1 MGVMSITI
9 AIFILRMI
17 GHLLVAK
24 FSLGQDTLTC
34 QTYICLLDLVTR
46 SV

>member
-1 MGVMSITI
+1 MAVMSITI
-9 AIFILRMI
+9 AIFILRII

-34 QTYICLLDLVTR
+34 QSSINLHLFA
-46 SV
+46 